1 MPVPFPKLHIAESVM
16 NRILNTIEGEPSL
29 GLPNLQ
35 PTPPNPTLE
44 GAVIDEKLEQ
54 PPEDV
59 SMPPELEQDAEQGMV
74 EESVLGGSPFDGA
87 LIGAG
92 GADAPPRGLF

>member
-1 MPVPFPKLHIAESVM
+1 M

-29 GLPNLQ
+29 GVEMPT

-44 GAVIDEKLEQ
+44 GAVIDDQIEK
-54 PPEDV
+54 PPEDSAV
-59 SMPPELEQDAEQGMV
+59 PPEMQDSANQGMI

-92 GADAPPRGLF
+92 GADAPPRGMF